1 MSLFQV
7 FATLFALW
15 MIYSVM
21 IHSRRKLFSSAE
33 FTMWVSVWAFFI
45 VIAIFPDLLL
55 GISHK
60 LNFVRVFDLL
70 TVAAFII
77 LTTMVFVSY
86 FSQQELKKR
95 MNDLVEELAIK
106 DGLKFLEKNAKP
118 KAKPSKKS

>member
-15 MIYSVM
+15 MIYSIT
-21 IHSRRKLFSSAE
+21 IHSRRKLFSSSE
-33 FTMWVSVWAFFI
+33 FTMWVSLWFLFI

-70 TVAAFII
+70 TVGAFII

-86 FSQQELKKR
+86 FNQQELKKR
-95 MNDLVEELAIK
+95 INDLVSELATR
-106 DGLKFLEKNAKP
+106 DGLKFLENE
-118 KAKPSKKS
+118 KAKKSKGK